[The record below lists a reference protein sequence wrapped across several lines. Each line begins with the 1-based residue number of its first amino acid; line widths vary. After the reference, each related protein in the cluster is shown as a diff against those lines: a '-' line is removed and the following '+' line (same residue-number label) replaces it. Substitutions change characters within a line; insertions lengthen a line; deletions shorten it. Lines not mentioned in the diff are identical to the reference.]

1 MRKNGPEY
9 KACLV
14 SIKELPS
21 ASRRIRA
28 ERRLGRWHAAWLTMR
43 RLEGAKRRRET
54 ALANKLADLEHHR
67 IAADYEHIVFKPTP
81 ALREFRHMKSCGIVH
96 VRSGGGKRT
105 GISRNKLVGVNLKGG
120 NDAPT
125 SSGGSG
131 EANYRHESAE
141 ARKAHKDAPVVV
153 SGYRPPTFTK
163 GRVRR
168 N

>member
-9 KACLV
+9 KACLS
-14 SIKELPS
+14 SIKTLPT

-28 ERRLGRWHAAWLTMR
+28 EKRLVRWHAAWLKMR
-43 RLEGAKRRRET
+43 RLEGAKRGREVAKANRLE
-54 ALANKLADLEHHR
+54 ALVSHR
-67 IAADYEHIVFKPTP
+67 VDADYEHTVFYPED
-81 ALREFRHMKSCGIVH
+81 ARREFRHMASCGIVH
-96 VRSGGGKRT
+96 VRSSGGKRT